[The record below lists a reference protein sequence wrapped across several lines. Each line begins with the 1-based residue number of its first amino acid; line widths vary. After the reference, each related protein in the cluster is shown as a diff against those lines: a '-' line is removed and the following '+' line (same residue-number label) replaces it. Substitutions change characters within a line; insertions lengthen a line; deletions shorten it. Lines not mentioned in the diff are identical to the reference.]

1 VAFAAVVFAA
11 FVIAFGVPGGSS
23 TRAGGPLKQGSRTS
37 TSAQHTSTTPVK
49 PGMTVP
55 VLMYHVVASAPP
67 GAGNPNLYVPQD
79 QFSAQMQA
87 LKAAGWHAVTLDQL
101 EGHWSHGT
109 SLGPG
114 RPIVLTF
121 DTGYHSQYANALPV
135 LRSLGWVG
143 DENLVVNG
151 FSPSEGGISDA
162 EIRGLIAA
170 GWEIDTQGVSHRDLV
185 GIGAGELQTEV
196 ASARQLLHQ
205 RYGVPVNWFSYPLG
219 HYDATV
225 LAAVKTAGYT
235 GATTVVA
242 GLAAQREDPFRL
254 PRLTV
259 LPGTSPSALIAQI
272 ASAQSD
278 SPPPATYTGP
288 GFA

>member
-1 VAFAAVVFAA
+1 VLAGVL
-11 FVIAFGVPGGSS
+11 IAFGPSGGGS
-23 TRAGGPLKQGSRTS
+23 TRAGTPAKHGTRAT
-37 TSAQHTSTTPVK
+37 TTAQRSVTTPGT
-49 PGMTVP
+49 PTAAVP

-67 GAGNPNLYVPQD
+67 GASNPDIYVPQD

-101 EGHWSHGT
+101 QAHWSHGS

-114 RPIVLTF
+114 KPIVLTF

-135 LRSLGWVG
+135 LRALGWVG
-143 DENLVVNG
+143 DETLVVNG
-151 FSPSEGGISDA
+151 FSPSEGGISDT

-170 GWEIDTQGVSHRDLV
+170 GWEIDTQGVSHRDLIAL
-185 GIGAGELQTEV
+185 GPSELQTEV
-196 ASARQLLHQ
+196 ASPRQLLHQ
-205 RYGVPVNWFSYPLG
+205 RYGVPVNWFCYPLG

-225 LAAVKTAGYT
+225 LAAAKAAGYA
-235 GATTVVA
+235 GAMTAVP
-242 GLAAQREDPFRL
+242 GLAAQNGDSYRL

-259 LPGTSPSALIAQI
+259 LPGTSPSALLAQI
-272 ASAQSD
+272 ASAKGD
-278 SPPPATYTGP
+278 SAPPASYSGP